1 MRKEPRMAGIGK
13 IPWLLGHW
21 LRLAPSARA
30 LWEAG
35 RLPLSIPAPLRV

>member
-1 MRKEPRMAGIGK
+1 MRKDPRMAGIGT
-13 IPWLLGHW
+13 IPGLWGHG
-21 LRLAPSARA
+21 LRLAPSSRA